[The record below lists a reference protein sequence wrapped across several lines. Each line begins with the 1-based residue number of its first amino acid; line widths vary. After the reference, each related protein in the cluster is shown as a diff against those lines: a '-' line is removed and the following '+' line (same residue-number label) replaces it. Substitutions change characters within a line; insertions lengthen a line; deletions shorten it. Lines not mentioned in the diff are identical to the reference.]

1 MTLQRGV
8 APWKWKFR
16 KYKIVF
22 FCRAAAIAALK
33 DTRLMENQILLE
45 LGFAHE
51 VDPGFAH
58 TAQSGCSR
66 HRLVARA
73 RAPPTRQLAQLEST
87 SVYET
92 GQ

>member
-1 MTLQRGV
+1 
-8 APWKWKFR
+8 
-16 KYKIVF
+16 
-22 FCRAAAIAALK
+22 
-33 DTRLMENQILLE
+33 MENQILLE

-87 SVYET
+87 SVYEI

>member
-1 MTLQRGV
+1 MYSVVGICEAAAALVAKNTNSSYFSFASKLCSEKMQSLFFCKKKSLVTLQRGV

-45 LGFAHE
+45 
-51 VDPGFAH
+51 
-58 TAQSGCSR
+58 T
-66 HRLVARA
+66 
-73 RAPPTRQLAQLEST
+73 T
-87 SVYET
+87 
-92 GQ
+92 